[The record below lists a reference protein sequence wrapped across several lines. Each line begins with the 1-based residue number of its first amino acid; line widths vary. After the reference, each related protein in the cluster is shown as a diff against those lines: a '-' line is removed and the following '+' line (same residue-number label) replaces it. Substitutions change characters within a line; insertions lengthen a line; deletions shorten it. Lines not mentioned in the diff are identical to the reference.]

1 LTNDRKP
8 MRAEASVVDDADW
21 ASVSDVARQRGVTRQ
36 AISKRVKHL
45 SGRGELSTRGEGRA
59 LRFHLPTFDA
69 LTAASH
75 DPAQDLRNRHQRLAA
90 AEVDAEPQRTETAK
104 DKRQTPVSAPELAN
118 PSSYDAASAR
128 EKNAKAELAEM
139 RLAQERGEL
148 VKVRDIE
155 VAAVNA
161 GTKIAQA
168 VSAMKAK
175 AGKLYAAAATGGEEA
190 LHIELVKA
198 VNDVL
203 KEIGDSMA
211 NLAALGAEESD

>member
-1 LTNDRKP
+1 MLADGSR
-8 MRAEASVVDDADW
+8 VDDADW

-36 AISKRVKHL
+36 AISKRVKAL
-45 SGRGELSTRGEGRA
+45 AGRGKLSTQGEGRN

-69 LTAASH
+69 LTAAAH
-75 DPAQDLRNRHQRLAA
+75 DPAQDLRNRHQRSGS
-90 AEVDAEPQRTETAK
+90 ESESSSDEPSGESAK
-104 DKRQTPVSAPELAN
+104 EKRQRPVVAQDLAN
-118 PSSYDAASAR
+118 SSSYDAASAR

-190 LHIELVKA
+190 LHIELVKS

-211 NLAALGAEESD
+211 TLAALGAEESD

>member
-1 LTNDRKP
+1 MTVEAARND
-8 MRAEASVVDDADW
+8 DTDW
-21 ASVSDVARQRGVTRQ
+21 VSVSNLARERGVSQ
-36 AISKRVKHL
+36 PAISKRIKAL
-45 SGRGELSTRGEGRA
+45 SESGQLTTRQSGRRVLIHR
-59 LRFHLPTFDA
+59 PTFEA
-69 LTAASH
+69 LAAAAH
-75 DPAQDLRNRHQRLAA
+75 DPAQDLRNRHQRSGS
-90 AEVDAEPQRTETAK
+90 ESESSSDEPSGESAK
-104 DKRQTPVSAPELAN
+104 EKRQRPVVAQDLAN
-118 PSSYDAASAR
+118 SSSYDSASAR

-190 LHIELVKA
+190 LHIELVKS

-211 NLAALGAEESD
+211 TLAALGAEESD